1 LGKTFS
7 LCRAR
12 KSGFVLSGFGSAMMR
27 QGVFEQRFTARRMA
41 QEYLHCFETVAR
53 TGKNYFN
60 DRVLGKL
67 LR

>member
-1 LGKTFS
+1 
-7 LCRAR
+7 
-12 KSGFVLSGFGSAMMR
+12 MMR

-41 QEYLHCFETVAR
+41 QEYLHRFETVAR

-60 DRVLGKL
+60 DRVLRKF